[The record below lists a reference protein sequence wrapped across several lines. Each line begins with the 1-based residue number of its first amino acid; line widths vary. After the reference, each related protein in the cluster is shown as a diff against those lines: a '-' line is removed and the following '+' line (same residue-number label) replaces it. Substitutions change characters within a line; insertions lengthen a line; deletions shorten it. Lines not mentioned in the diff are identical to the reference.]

1 MSTVSPW
8 EWRASNTSWWTN
20 ADAGVDTA
28 LPAAVVDLF
37 RRGMEAGHATDS
49 FSALV
54 EVMGKP
60 TDPGTDGRVGQAGP
74 FLR

>member
-1 MSTVSPW
+1 MHVGDVD
-8 EWRASNTSWWTN
+8 RLAMGMASVEHVLQTN

-37 RRGMEAGHATDS
+37 HRGMEAGHGADS

-54 EVMGKP
+54 ELLAKPGK
-60 TDPGTDGRVGQAGP
+60 
-74 FLR
+74 

>member
-1 MSTVSPW
+1 MGM
-8 EWRASNTSWWTN
+8 ASVEHVLQTN

-37 RRGMEAGHATDS
+37 RRGMEAGHGADS

-54 EVMGKP
+54 ELLAKPGK
-60 TDPGTDGRVGQAGP
+60 
-74 FLR
+74 